1 MSLAKVILKRHIKFF
16 HGRMVRSL
24 ERWESD
30 PPTHFPVLTDCFL
43 APEFP
48 SLVIYS
54 FGSKMFLGK
63 TVNLL
68 GGM

>member
-30 PPTHFPVLTDCFL
+30 PPTHFPILTFL

-54 FGSKMFLGK
+54 FGLKMFSGK